1 MATTNSAWRYATR
14 QPARPI
20 RAYDALTGKRIYLRP
35 CAERIDDL
43 GRVLCTI
50 YCTRDARF
58 YRPENGWHQIKH
70 CDRPNSPWSLRG
82 KGTRYTI
89 IRQCGSRTCHVL
101 VCTAWHGPRP
111 TFVVS
116 KQTGSPTQTKPLAV
130 CGGERPNHTSPL
142 CRPAASDATVLVK
155 AECDHLNGNYLDNR
169 ASNLQWVTPAENR
182 RRARILR
189 TLRAQALATNR
200 PDLLPQN
207 MRPDDLLALFTQN
220 NLAGDVYEGD

>member
-111 TFVVS
+111 TFVIAE
-116 KQTGSPTQTKPLAV
+116 QM
-130 CGGERPNHTSPL
+130 
-142 CRPAASDATVLVK
+142 VK
-155 AECDHLNGNYLDNR
+155 AECDHVNGNYLDNR

-220 NLAGDVYEGD
+220 NVAGDCYEGE

>member
-1 MATTNSAWRYATR
+1 MATTNSFWRYATR
-14 QPARPI
+14 QPARAI
-20 RAYDALTGKRIYLRP
+20 RAYDAYTGKRIYLRP
-35 CAERIDDL
+35 CAERINEQ

-58 YRPENGWHQIKH
+58 YRPEHGWHQIKH

-111 TFVVS
+111 D
-116 KQTGSPTQTKPLAV
+116 GL
-130 CGGERPNHTSPL
+130 
-142 CRPAASDATVLVK
+142 
-155 AECDHLNGNYLDNR
+155 ECDHVNGNYLDNR

-189 TLRAQALATNR
+189 SLRQSGFDPTTRTAEELLTLFNL
-200 PDLLPQN
+200 
-207 MRPDDLLALFTQN
+207 N
-220 NLAGDVYEGD
+220 NVAGDVYAGE

>member
-35 CAERIDDL
+35 CAERIDNH
-43 GRVLCTI
+43 GRVLSTL
-50 YCTRDARF
+50 YCTRDALF
-58 YRPENGWHQIKH
+58 YRPEHGWHQIKH
-70 CDRPNSPWSLRG
+70 TARPNSPCSLRG

-89 IRQCGSRTCHVL
+89 IRQCGSCTCHVL

-111 TFVVS
+111 E
-116 KQTGSPTQTKPLAV
+116 GL
-130 CGGERPNHTSPL
+130 
-142 CRPAASDATVLVK
+142 
-155 AECDHLNGNYLDNR
+155 ECDHVNGNYLDNR

-182 RRARILR
+182 RRARILL
-189 TLRAQALATNR
+189 TLRAQARATNR

-207 MRPDDLLALFTQN
+207 MQPNDLLALFTAH
-220 NLAGDVYEGD
+220 NLAGDVYEGE